1 MLSDWIFWLSS
12 IPRDVLFWMLIP
24 FVIFDGA
31 RYTLALGLMVFYDSV
46 RDSCRNIKNFIFPAL
61 EEERDWSYCP
71 SVAVMIVGLNEGDTI
86 KHALE
91 SVYDTYPRMEL
102 FVVDDGSSDDMS
114 KNANEFAKKHHGV
127 TVLSRKLRGG
137 KSSAM
142 NMPLPMITSEIVVVI
157 DSDSHLADGAIW
169 NIVQPFKNP
178 EVGAVSGSVSAR
190 NPFVNLCTRL
200 QALEYRRSIFLGR
213 ILLSRLGILGIVS
226 GALGA
231 FRKSALDKF
240 GGWDVGPGEDGD
252 LTIKFR
258 KAGYKIAFVPE
269 ASCLTNLPTS
279 FKVLTKQRRRW
290 EWAAVTFE
298 CRKHIDAGNPLGKH
312 FRWDNF
318 FMMVERWLFNVI
330 LVYLSVLY
338 WLTLPYYCTM
348 TSIFYLVFSFYVLYV
363 ICDVLQNLF
372 VLYYSPNR
380 REDLVLFAV
389 FPLMPIYYAY
399 QKFVTLWAIT
409 EEIFTRR
416 SFKDNFVPERVR
428 NVTWHW

>member
-1 MLSDWIFWLSS
+1 M
-12 IPRDVLFWMLIP
+12 
-24 FVIFDGA
+24 
-31 RYTLALGLMVFYDSV
+31 
-46 RDSCRNIKNFIFPAL
+46 
-61 EEERDWSYCP
+61 
-71 SVAVMIVGLNEGDTI
+71 
-86 KHALE
+86 
-91 SVYDTYPRMEL
+91 
-102 FVVDDGSSDDMS
+102 
-114 KNANEFAKKHHGV
+114 
-127 TVLSRKLRGG
+127 
-137 KSSAM
+137 
-142 NMPLPMITSEIVVVI
+142 
-157 DSDSHLADGAIW
+157 
-169 NIVQPFKNP
+169 
-178 EVGAVSGSVSAR
+178 
-190 NPFVNLCTRL
+190 
-200 QALEYRRSIFLGR
+200 
-213 ILLSRLGILGIVS
+213 GIVS

-330 LVYLSVLY
+330 LVYMSVLY

-399 QKFVTLWAIT
+399 QKVVTLWAIT